1 VSIEDD
7 VAFLEK
13 VPTFAVLG
21 RPALR
26 ILAIGAETRNIG
38 SGEVLFRA
46 GDPADAGFVIQEG
59 SFSLTADSA
68 PGDQQTKV
76 ATRGALLSEYALFT
90 STKRTTTA
98 IALAPAVVLR
108 IPRSLFLKMLEGFP
122 EAAVQLRAYFAARLD
137 RTSRELANMRGA
149 FVRKSDRG
157 PQDSEPSS

>member
-26 ILAIGAETRNIG
+26 ILAIGAETKNVG

-59 SFSLTADSA
+59 SFSLTSESL

-76 ATRGALLSEYALFT
+76 ATRGVLLGEYALFT
-90 STKRTTTA
+90 DSKRTTTA
-98 IALAPAVVLR
+98 IALAPATLLR

-122 EAAVQLRAYFAARLD
+122 EAATQLRAHLAARLD
-137 RTSRELANMRGA
+137 RTARELTNMRSA
-149 FVRKSDRG
+149 FIPKAG
-157 PQDSEPSS
+157 PEPEGS

>member
-1 VSIEDD
+1 MSIEDD

-21 RPALR
+21 RSALR

-59 SFSLTADSA
+59 SFSLTADSLPA
-68 PGDQQTKV
+68 DQQTKV
-76 ATRGALLSEYALFT
+76 ATRGALLGEYALFT
-90 STKRTTTA
+90 NTKRTTTA

-122 EAAVQLRAYFAARLD
+122 EAATQLRAHFAARLD
-137 RTSRELANMRGA
+137 RTARELASMRSA
-149 FVRKSDRG
+149 FVGKSDRG
-157 PQDSEPSS
+157 PDGSEPQT